1 MRMRRRLSA
10 VRALTWR
17 MESPSARAACSAL
30 WSSSTLAALGTSS
43 GRIRTSWGRST
54 DCRVTAT
61 SLTPPPPP
69 RAAAA
74 AASAAVRRPFSE
86 RSEVWAK
93 PVVSPRTTR
102 MPAPR
107 SSPEVSSSTRPSSS
121 RADELRLSSANTS
134 ANSPPLRNAAPRT
147 RWRTDSSIIGRLPP
161 IPGSPGRWG
170 APYPTDVGVQP
181 GLAAMIELV
190 VKEGD
195 TAEALRSGDV
205 PMLATPR
212 VVALAE
218 EATVAALAGH
228 LEDKATTVGQR
239 VQLDHLLPIPV
250 GVAVRAEAKLESVEG
265 RRLVFTFSVNSDRGL
280 VAAGKIHRVIV
291 IRDRF
296 IEKANE

>member
-1 MRMRRRLSA
+1 M
-10 VRALTWR
+10 
-17 MESPSARAACSAL
+17 
-30 WSSSTLAALGTSS
+30 
-43 GRIRTSWGRST
+43 
-54 DCRVTAT
+54 
-61 SLTPPPPP
+61 
-69 RAAAA
+69 
-74 AASAAVRRPFSE
+74 
-86 RSEVWAK
+86 
-93 PVVSPRTTR
+93 
-102 MPAPR
+102 
-107 SSPEVSSSTRPSSS
+107 
-121 RADELRLSSANTS
+121 
-134 ANSPPLRNAAPRT
+134 
-147 RWRTDSSIIGRLPP
+147 
-161 IPGSPGRWG
+161 
-170 APYPTDVGVQP
+170 GVQP
-181 GLAAMIELV
+181 GLAATIELV